1 MARTQDGN
9 NNAYCQDNEISWFD
23 WGDQDGELIAFTQR
37 LIAFRKR
44 HPVFRRRRFSTP
56 KEMAWYRPDG
66 ERMSDEDWDSGF
78 AKSLGVTL
86 DGDAITE
93 TDARGEPIRG
103 ETFLLVFNAHF
114 EPLDFCMPESDGR
127 WLRVIDTA
135 DAFNEGDAP
144 AAGETAPIAARSIAV
159 FRRTG

>member
-1 MARTQDGN
+1 
-9 NNAYCQDNEISWFD
+9 
-23 WGDQDGELIAFTQR
+23 
-37 LIAFRKR
+37 
-44 HPVFRRRRFSTP
+44 
-56 KEMAWYRPDG
+56 
-66 ERMSDEDWDSGF
+66 MSDEDWASGF

-103 ETFLLVFNAHF
+103 DTFLLVFNAHF
-114 EPLDFCMPESDGR
+114 EPLDFCMPEAGAR
-127 WLRVIDTA
+127 WLRVLDTA

-144 AAGETAPIAARSIAV
+144 AAGETASIAARSIAV